1 MPLPLLRV
9 VWICQPS
16 KSITFQRHFIALEG
30 VVPAIIAGVILIVS
44 VSRTL
49 VKIKARCYS
58 SDSNWWLLSQ
68 ELLKLLRHQLIVIT
82 EGSLELL
89 KVF

>member
-1 MPLPLLRV
+1 MPFPLLRV
-9 VWICQPS
+9 VWIFQPS
-16 KSITFQRHFIALEG
+16 KSITFQGHFIALKG

-44 VSRTL
+44 VIRTL
-49 VKIKARCYS
+49 VKVKARCCS
-58 SDSNWWLLSQ
+58 SNSNWWLLSQ
-68 ELLKLLRHQLIVIT
+68 ELVKLLRNQLIVII